1 MFKKIAHISI
11 AVENLEKSSVLF
23 ASLFQRKPSK
33 RERVEQQGVEVVF
46 FELGET
52 KVELTQAIS
61 ADSPIAKFL
70 AKRGEGVHHISFEVD
85 DIHAEIARLKQA
97 GFEVLSDKP
106 SIGADGYWV
115 AFLHPRT
122 TNGVLLEISQ
132 KKR

>member
-1 MFKKIAHISI
+1 MFKKIAHIGI
-11 AVENLEKSSVLF
+11 AVENLEKSSDLF
-23 ASLFQRKPSK
+23 SRVFQRKPLK
-33 RERVEQQGVEVVF
+33 RERLAEQGVEVVF
-46 FELGET
+46 FEVGET
-52 KVELTQAIS
+52 KIELAQATS
-61 ADSPIAKFL
+61 SDSPIAKFL

-97 GFEVLSDKP
+97 GFEVLNDKP
-106 SIGADGYWV
+106 SIGGDGYSV

>member
-1 MFKKIAHISI
+1 MFKKIAHIGI
-11 AVENLEKSSVLF
+11 AVKNLEKSSDLF
-23 ASLFQRKPSK
+23 SRIFQRKPSK